1 MNKSKAICITELRNF
16 FVVWIIN
23 ALLGQLQ
30 DEIKDLFGKN
40 LKTLLSL
47 KKYNF
52 PEFNTILSNL
62 NKENESFCF
71 LTLDELKK
79 HPFGKLEALKTDYF
93 DKIDRLL
100 NQDRKYQQMDLK
112 FSVIN
117 DSKIS
122 KAKVRDT

>member
-1 MNKSKAICITELRNF
+1 M
-16 FVVWIIN
+16 
-23 ALLGQLQ
+23 
-30 DEIKDLFGKN
+30 
-40 LKTLLSL
+40 LSL